1 MNLEEEPSMRSA
13 HICIVLSLLLS
24 AGCTTP
30 PEVKQALIAKDQA
43 YVENERLMQ
52 QYREL
57 VSQVTQRH
65 QQWYR
70 YIQTR
75 LKLNLA
81 LQWATTN
88 PAVTGVGE
96 ADLAK
101 DDADLLGADV
111 IALINELRLKNLPER
126 KGPNGQLL
134 FSSGAGDMNT
144 LLQKLPE
151 LVVRVERRV
160 AKDSQVPSNVDLTAF
175 DHYRANVEALRR
187 INAVIKQYLDI
198 DVTLS
203 RDEVQSLADELRTLR
218 R

>member
-1 MNLEEEPSMRSA
+1 MRSA
-13 HICIVLSLLLS
+13 LTILVALSVLFGV
-24 AGCTTP
+24 GCAAP

-43 YVENERLMQ
+43 YAENERLMQ

-57 VSQVTQRH
+57 VGNVTQRH

-70 YIQTR
+70 YVQTR

-88 PAVTGVGE
+88 PKLTEVVD

-101 DDADLLGADV
+101 DDADLLGIEV
-111 IALINELRLKNLPER
+111 VALINEIRLKNLPER
-126 KGPNGQLL
+126 KGPTGQIL
-134 FSSGAGDMNT
+134 FQAGIGDMNT
-144 LLQKLPE
+144 VLQKLPE
-151 LVVRVERRV
+151 LIGRVEQRV
-160 AKDSQVPSNVDLTAF
+160 AKDSQASSTVDLTAF
-175 DHYRANVEALRR
+175 DQYRTNVQALRR
-187 INAVIKQYLDI
+187 INAIIKQYLDI

-203 RDEVQSLADELRTLR
+203 RDDVQSLAEAGRTLR

>member
-1 MNLEEEPSMRSA
+1 MKAA
-13 HICIVLSLLLS
+13 HVVVALSLVCL
-24 AGCTTP
+24 GCTTP
-30 PEVKQALIAKDQA
+30 PEVKQALIAKDQGYA
-43 YVENERLMQ
+43 ENQRLMQ

-57 VSQVTQRH
+57 VSQVIQRH

-70 YIQTR
+70 YLQTR

-88 PAVTGVGE
+88 PTVTGVGE

-101 DDADLLGADV
+101 DDADLLGPDV
-111 IALINELRLKNLPER
+111 MTLINEIRLKNLPER
-126 KGPNGQLL
+126 KGPNGQLV
-134 FSSGAGDMNT
+134 FSTGAGDMNT
-144 LLQKLPE
+144 LLQKLPD
-151 LVVRVERRV
+151 LVGRVERRV
-160 AKDSQVPSNVDLTAF
+160 GKDSQAPSDVDLMAF
-175 DHYRANVEALRR
+175 DHYRTNVEALRR

-203 RDEVQSLADELRTLR
+203 RDEVRSLTDELRTLR

>member
-1 MNLEEEPSMRSA
+1 MRPA
-13 HICIVLSLLLS
+13 HLFLALSVLLPL
-24 AGCTTP
+24 GCATP

-43 YVENERLMQ
+43 YAENERLMQ

-57 VSQVTQRH
+57 VSRVTQRH

-70 YIQTR
+70 YLQTR

-88 PAVTGVGE
+88 PTMTNVSE

-101 DDADLLGADV
+101 DDADLLGSEV
-111 IALINELRLKNLPER
+111 IMLINEIRLKNLPER
-126 KGPNGQLL
+126 KGPNGQPI
-134 FSSGAGDMNT
+134 FSAGVGDMNH

-151 LVVRVERRV
+151 LVSRVEHRV
-160 AKDSQVPSNVDLTAF
+160 AKDSQIPSNVDLTAF
-175 DHYRANVEALRR
+175 DQYRKNVEALRR

-203 RDEVQSLADELRTLR
+203 RDEVQSLADEVRTLR

>member
-1 MNLEEEPSMRSA
+1 MRPA
-13 HICIVLSLLLS
+13 HLLLALS
-24 AGCTTP
+24 VLLPLGCATP

-43 YVENERLMQ
+43 YAENERLMQ

-70 YIQTR
+70 YLQTR

-88 PAVTGVGE
+88 PTMINVSE

-101 DDADLLGADV
+101 DDADLLGSDV
-111 IALINELRLKNLPER
+111 IELINAIRLKNLPER
-126 KGPNGQLL
+126 KGPNGQSI
-134 FSSGAGDMNT
+134 FSAGVGDMNH

-151 LVVRVERRV
+151 LVSRVEHRV
-160 AKDSQVPSNVDLTAF
+160 AKDSQIPSNVDLTAF
-175 DHYRANVEALRR
+175 DHYRTNVEALRR

-203 RDEVQSLADELRTLR
+203 RDEVQSLADEVRTLR

>member
-1 MNLEEEPSMRSA
+1 MRSA
-13 HICIVLSLLLS
+13 LTILVALSVLFSV
-24 AGCTTP
+24 GCAAP

-43 YVENERLMQ
+43 YAENERLMQ

-57 VSQVTQRH
+57 VGNVTQRH

-70 YIQTR
+70 YVQTR

-88 PAVTGVGE
+88 PKLTEVVD

-101 DDADLLGADV
+101 DDADLLGIEV
-111 IALINELRLKNLPER
+111 VALINEIRLKNLPER
-126 KGPNGQLL
+126 KGPTGQIL
-134 FSSGAGDMNT
+134 FQAGIGDMNT
-144 LLQKLPE
+144 VLQKLPE
-151 LVVRVERRV
+151 LIGRVEQRV
-160 AKDSQVPSNVDLTAF
+160 AKDSQASSTVDLTAF
-175 DHYRANVEALRR
+175 DQYRTNVQALRR
-187 INAVIKQYLDI
+187 INAIIKQYLDI

-203 RDEVQSLADELRTLR
+203 RDDVQSLAEAGRTLR